1 MCDLKLLPSYDTPC
15 SNLIGLYLEPTV
27 FIAEQMSFLSEYP
40 WQDSNDCPA
49 QKTSVRCCI
58 APVKETV
65 FLLRMA
71 VNIAVN
77 PYMSFLVSELF
88 EKISYVVNF
97 GMEFLVR
104 CNPLAI

>member
-1 MCDLKLLPSYDTPC
+1 
-15 SNLIGLYLEPTV
+15 
-27 FIAEQMSFLSEYP
+27 
-40 WQDSNDCPA
+40 
-49 QKTSVRCCI
+49 
-58 APVKETV
+58 
-65 FLLRMA
+65 MA

-104 CNPLAI
+104 GNPLAI